1 MNNELTYLKMQDDLV
16 NESQLLTE
24 QADCHSQAMRKIL
37 TEKEATLSSLRHELE
52 RVTRERDGLLQA
64 REKTPVVEDIT
75 RERDGLLQGRER
87 APVVEDI
94 TWERDGLLQARERAT
109 VVEDI
114 KRERDGLLQ
123 GRERAPVVE
132 QVLQE
137 RERAHIVRQVT
148 QDKDRRVITPRQDA
162 IQQGRERAPVSGHN
176 VFPQA
181 RERTPVSGEDLFPQ
195 SRERAPVD
203 KQEVRNPGLYSSCDQ
218 KQVGIQNP
226 REVTPP
232 QPMYDVEISQLQ
244 SVLEE
249 KQSHL
254 EEKERQ
260 DFVFISRIT
269 TFD

>member
-37 TEKEATLSSLRHELE
+37 TEKEAMLSSLRHELE
-52 RVTRERDGLLQA
+52 RVTQERDGLLQA

-75 RERDGLLQGRER
+75 Q
-87 APVVEDI
+87 
-94 TWERDGLLQARERAT
+94 
-109 VVEDI
+109 
-114 KRERDGLLQ
+114 ERDGLLQ

-137 RERAHIVRQVT
+137 RERAHIARQVT
-148 QDKDRRVITPRQDA
+148 QDKDRSVITPRQDMT
-162 IQQGRERAPVSGHN
+162 QQGREKAHVSGQD
-176 VFPQA
+176 VVPQT
-181 RERTPVSGEDLFPQ
+181 RERT
-195 SRERAPVD
+195 PVD
-203 KQEVRNPGLYSSCDQ
+203 KQEVSNPGLYSSCDQ
-218 KQVGIQNP
+218 KQVGFQNP
-226 REVTPP
+226 REVTP

-249 KQSHL
+249 KQAHL

-260 DFVFISRIT
+260 DFVFISIKT
-269 TFD
+269 TFN

>member
-37 TEKEATLSSLRHELE
+37 TEKEAMLSSLRHELE

-64 REKTPVVEDIT
+64 REKTSVVEDIT
-75 RERDGLLQGRER
+75 Q
-87 APVVEDI
+87 
-94 TWERDGLLQARERAT
+94 
-109 VVEDI
+109 
-114 KRERDGLLQ
+114 ERDGLLQ

-137 RERAHIVRQVT
+137 RERAHMARQVT
-148 QDKDRRVITPRQDA
+148 QDKDRSVITPRQDM
-162 IQQGRERAPVSGHN
+162 IQQGREKAHVSGQDVIPQGRERAPVSG
-176 VFPQA
+176 
-181 RERTPVSGEDLFPQ
+181 EDLFHQ
-195 SRERAPVD
+195 TRERAPVD
-203 KQEVRNPGLYSSCDQ
+203 KQEVSNPGLYSSCDQ
-218 KQVGIQNP
+218 KQVGFQNP
-226 REVTPP
+226 REVTP

-249 KQSHL
+249 KQAHL

-260 DFVFISRIT
+260 DFVFISIKT
-269 TFD
+269 TFN

>member
-37 TEKEATLSSLRHELE
+37 TEKEATLSSLRQELQ
-52 RVTRERDGLLQA
+52 RVTQ
-64 REKTPVVEDIT
+64 
-75 RERDGLLQGRER
+75 
-87 APVVEDI
+87 
-94 TWERDGLLQARERAT
+94 
-109 VVEDI
+109 
-114 KRERDGLLQ
+114 ERDGLLQ

-137 RERAHIVRQVT
+137 REREHIVRQVT
-148 QDKDRRVITPRQDA
+148 QDKDRRVITPRQDM
-162 IQQGRERAPVSGHN
+162 IQQGRERAPVSGQDVFSQARERAPVN
-176 VFPQA
+176 GEDVFPQA
-181 RERTPVSGEDLFPQ
+181 RERAPVNGEDLFHQ
-195 SRERAPVD
+195 ARERAPLNGED
-203 KQEVRNPGLYSSCDQ
+203 LFHQARERTPDDTQEVSNPGFYSSCDQ
-218 KQVGIQNP
+218 KQEGFQNP

-249 KQSHL
+249 KQAHL

-260 DFVFISRIT
+260 DFVFISRKNNILLKILLFWHRSANCVISRYAYT
-269 TFD
+269 RYL